1 MIDGGVHSMHCLSV
15 KLLFGIIDGAQTHRT
30 VQFEMAIVQIGGA
43 YSTSSEK
50 GLKYGFYETT
60 FNY

>member
-1 MIDGGVHSMHCLSV
+1 MHCLSV